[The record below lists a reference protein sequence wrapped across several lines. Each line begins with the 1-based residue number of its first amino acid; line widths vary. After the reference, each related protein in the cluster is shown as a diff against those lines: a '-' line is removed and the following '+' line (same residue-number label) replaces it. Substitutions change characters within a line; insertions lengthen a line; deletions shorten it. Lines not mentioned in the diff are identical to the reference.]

1 MIISPAIDIRE
12 GNCVQ
17 LVGGEYE
24 NELFRLPDPIAVCN
38 DWISK
43 GFSDVHIIDLDRATN
58 RGSNIEVIEKLCA
71 TNSSINFRVGGGI
84 RTAEDI
90 QQLLGFGAK
99 KVVVGTKAILE
110 PVWFRKISD
119 EFPSQVFVALEVDG
133 IDVKVSGWTKKHE
146 SSLEELIK
154 EFNDFNIAGIF
165 VTAIHKEGQRQGTDL
180 GLFEKIRTLTNL
192 PIVASGGVTT
202 MGDIDDLEE
211 LGIEEV
217 VLGAAIYTDPD
228 LSDAL
233 QERVKNSRKPNV
245 EQQ

>member
-24 NELFRLPDPIAVCN
+24 NELFRLPDPIAVCQ

-58 RGSNIEVIEKLCA
+58 RGNNIEIVKKLCES
-71 TNSSINFRVGGGI
+71 NSEINFRVGGGI
-84 RTAEDI
+84 RTIENI
-90 QQLLGFGAK
+90 SELLDFGAK

-110 PVWFRKISD
+110 HDWFSQVTNT
-119 EFPSQVFVALEVDG
+119 FPKQVFVALEVDG
-133 IDVKVSGWTKKHE
+133 IDVKVSGWTQKYD
-146 SSLEELIK
+146 SSLQELIFR
-154 EFNDFNIAGIF
+154 FNQLDIAGFF
-165 VTAIHKEGQRQGTDL
+165 VTAIHKEGKRQGTDL
-180 GLFEKIRTLTNL
+180 ELFEKIRNLTDL

-202 MGDIDDLEE
+202 MGDIDELVQ

-228 LSDAL
+228 LSIAL
-233 QERVKNSRKPNV
+233 QERVMKSRKNKA
-245 EQQ
+245 EQ